1 MRLYNIGYAHKSAKQ
16 FFEEIKEHKIEIV
29 VDIRLGNTSQLAG
42 FTKKDDL
49 AYFLDEICGCDY
61 EHRPDLA
68 PTKDLIDGYKSK
80 TVTREEFGRRYCEII
95 RDRDSG
101 VLGFA
106 DKYRGYERIC
116 LLCSGADITS
126 CHQQLLS
133 SMLAEQVPSIA
144 IVNV

>member
-1 MRLYNIGYAHKSAKQ
+1 MILYNIGYARKSAKR
-16 FFEEIKEHKIEIV
+16 FFEEIKEHEIEII

-49 AYFLDEICGCDY
+49 AYFLKEICGCTY

-68 PTKDLIDGYKSK
+68 PTKEMMDEYKSK
-80 TVTREEFGRRYCEII
+80 SITREEFERRYCEIVRGRGAI
-95 RDRDSG
+95 S
-101 VLGFA
+101 GFA
-106 DKYRGYERIC
+106 DKYGGYERIG

-133 SMLAEQVPSIA
+133 TMLAGQEPSLTV
-144 IVNV
+144 VNV